1 MSTKTSSTSLTG
13 IVFGMLA
20 ALVFAVWAILRDDGE
35 GASVTDKIS
44 DGFWDIITSIQKGAR
59 VTHAPYSKTTGVV
72 PGSPDSLAAI
82 AGVDV
87 DVYSLARALASE
99 EGNSSAATQVA
110 VAHAINNHASGAGKS
125 ITALVVYAKLASHRG
140 FYGTQRNIEVGTDGY
155 NGSDR
160 YCSTAQDPY
169 AGHLEVARGVLDGTF
184 PDITNGADQF
194 DRPSGES
201 NPDAVAANRE
211 ASGSELAEVEGVDDG
226 DIRFW
231 RKI

>member
-1 MSTKTSSTSLTG
+1 MTTKSGSTSLTG
-13 IVFGMLA
+13 IVLGMFA
-20 ALVFAVWAILRDDGE
+20 AIVFAVWALLRDDGE
-35 GASVTDKIS
+35 GATVVDKVS

-72 PGSPDSLAAI
+72 PGDPSVLAGL

-87 DVYSLARALASE
+87 DTYSLARALASE
-99 EGNSSAATQVA
+99 EGNSSTATQVA
-110 VAHAINNHASGAGKS
+110 VAWAIRNHAEQGGK
-125 ITALVVYAKLASHRG
+125 TLTELVTYAKLPAHRG
-140 FYGTQRNIEVGTDGY
+140 KYGTQRNIEVGTAGY
-155 NGSDR
+155 NRSDR

-184 PDITNGADQF
+184 PDITGGADQF

-211 ASGSELAEVEGVDDG
+211 ASGSELAPVEGVNDG

-231 RKI
+231 RKV

>member
-1 MSTKTSSTSLTG
+1 MSTSNESTSLTS
-13 IVFGMLA
+13 IVLGMLA
-20 ALVFAVWAILRDDGE
+20 AIVFAAWALLRDDGE
-35 GASVTDKIS
+35 GATVTDKLR

-59 VTHAPYSKTTGVV
+59 VTIAPYSKTTGTV
-72 PGSPDSLAAI
+72 PGTPDSLAAV

-99 EGNSSAATQVA
+99 EGNSSTATQVA
-110 VAHAINNHASGAGKS
+110 VAWAISNHAGLSGKS
-125 ITALVVYAKLASHRG
+125 ITELVTQAKLAAHRG
-140 FYGTQRNIEVGTDGY
+140 RYGTQRNIEVGTDGY

-201 NPDAVAANRE
+201 NPDVVAANRE
-211 ASGSELAEVEGVDDG
+211 ASGSELAAVEGVDDG

-231 RKI
+231 RKL

>member
-1 MSTKTSSTSLTG
+1 MSTKASSTSLTG

-72 PGSPDSLAAI
+72 PGTPTELASV

-87 DVYSLARALASE
+87 DTYSLARALASE

-110 VAHAINNHASGAGKS
+110 VAWAIRNHAEQAGKS
-125 ITALVVYAKLASHRG
+125 LTELVTAAKLASHRG
-140 FYGTQRNIEVGTDGY
+140 KYGTQRNIEVGTVGY

-169 AGHLEVARGVLDGTF
+169 AGHLQVAIGVLDGTF
-184 PDITNGADQF
+184 PDITGGADQF

-201 NPDAVAANRE
+201 NPEHVAANRK
-211 ASGSELAEVEGVDDG
+211 ASGSELVEVEGTDG

-231 RKI
+231 RKV